1 MLAAEMTDE
10 LCGRLIKSA
19 KESTDFASL
28 VSGAQAR
35 LYSESRVRRAMLF
48 SLLGV
53 RTDEINEPT
62 FTVLLGAGKEGRK
75 MLSVI
80 KKSTDFPIITKPA
93 DYLLCGEEVR
103 ADFERLLC
111 AEALWTLCL
120 DRPSESGEL
129 LKRNPFIS
137 EE

>member
-1 MLAAEMTDE
+1 M
-10 LCGRLIKSA
+10 
-19 KESTDFASL
+19 
-28 VSGAQAR
+28 
-35 LYSESRVRRAMLF
+35 RRAMLF

-53 RTDEINEPT
+53 RADEINEPT

-93 DYLLCGEEVR
+93 DYLLCGEKVR